1 MAMNVGSG
9 EEAEAMSDINV
20 TPLVDV
26 MLVLLIIFI
35 ITIRVIIQQ
44 VPVQLPKATNLPT
57 QTKPE
62 NITIA
67 IDKEGD
73 IYWNTQ
79 KLSSKDELKAEAA
92 RHRAHRAAAGSAH
105 PRRLQ
110 RSVPVRGPG
119 ARGHAAD
126 RHPQSGVHHH
136 PRSFRSRNVGEI
148 THGHDCRRE

>member
-1 MAMNVGSG
+1 MNIGSG

-67 IDKEGD
+67 VDKEGG
-73 IYWNTQ
+73 IFWNTQ
-79 KLSSKDELKAEAA
+79 RLNGTDDLKARLRGIA
-92 RHRAHRAAAGSAH
+92 REEPQPEVHIRGDSN
-105 PRRLQ
+105 
-110 RSVPVRGPG
+110 VRYQFVGQVLVATQQIGIRKVAFITTPDHFGPG
-119 ARGHAAD
+119 
-126 RHPQSGVHHH
+126 
-136 PRSFRSRNVGEI
+136 
-148 THGHDCRRE
+148 T

>member
-1 MAMNVGSG
+1 MAMNIGSG

-62 NITIA
+62 NIPVA
-67 IDKEGD
+67 VEREGG
-73 IYWNTQ
+73 IFWNTQ
-79 KLSSKDELKAEAA
+79 GLKATDDLKA
-92 RHRAHRAAAGSAH
+92 R
-105 PRRLQ
+105 L
-110 RSVPVRGPG
+110 RGT
-119 ARGHAAD
+119 AREE
-126 RHPQSGVHHH
+126 PQPEVH
-136 PRSFRSRNVGEI
+136 I
-148 THGHDCRRE
+148 

>member
-1 MAMNVGSG
+1 MAINVGSG
-9 EEAEAMSDINV
+9 DEGEAMSDINV

-44 VPVQLPKATNLPT
+44 VPVELPKATNLPT

-67 IDKEGD
+67 VDKEGD

-79 KLSSKDELKAEAA
+79 KVSGTDDLKARLRAIA
-92 RHRAHRAAAGSAH
+92 RVEPQPEVHIRGDSN
-105 PRRLQ
+105 
-110 RSVPVRGPG
+110 VRYQFVGQVLVATQQIGIRKVAFITTPDHFGPG
-119 ARGHAAD
+119 
-126 RHPQSGVHHH
+126 
-136 PRSFRSRNVGEI
+136 
-148 THGHDCRRE
+148 T

>member
-1 MAMNVGSG
+1 MAMNTGVT
-9 EEAEAMSDINV
+9 EEAEAMADINV

-67 IDKEGD
+67 IDKDGD
-73 IYWNTQ
+73 IFWNTQ
-79 KLSSKDELKAEAA
+79 KVASTDELKQKLRVAA
-92 RHRAHRAAAGSAH
+92 RIEPQPEVHIRGDSN
-105 PRRLQ
+105 
-110 RSVPVRGPG
+110 VRYQFVGQVLVATQQIGIRKVAFITTPDHFGPG
-119 ARGHAAD
+119 
-126 RHPQSGVHHH
+126 
-136 PRSFRSRNVGEI
+136 
-148 THGHDCRRE
+148 T

>member
-44 VPVQLPKATNLPT
+44 VPVVLPKATNLPT

-67 IDKEGD
+67 IDKEGG

-79 KLSSKDELKAEAA
+79 LLKGQEDLKARLRAIA
-92 RHRAHRAAAGSAH
+92 REEPQPEVHIRGDSN
-105 PRRLQ
+105 
-110 RSVPVRGPG
+110 VRYQFVGQVLVATQQIGIRKVAFITTPDQFGPG
-119 ARGHAAD
+119 
-126 RHPQSGVHHH
+126 
-136 PRSFRSRNVGEI
+136 
-148 THGHDCRRE
+148 T

>member
-1 MAMNVGSG
+1 MAINIGSG
-9 EEAEAMSDINV
+9 DEGEAMSDINV

-67 IDKEGD
+67 VDKEGD
-73 IYWNTQ
+73 IFWNTQ
-79 KLSSKDELKAEAA
+79 RLNGTDDLKQRLRGIA
-92 RHRAHRAAAGSAH
+92 REEPQPEVHIRGDSN
-105 PRRLQ
+105 
-110 RSVPVRGPG
+110 VRYQFVGQVLVATQQIGIRKVAFITTPDHFGPG
-119 ARGHAAD
+119 
-126 RHPQSGVHHH
+126 
-136 PRSFRSRNVGEI
+136 
-148 THGHDCRRE
+148 T

>member
-1 MAMNVGSG
+1 MAINVGSG
-9 EEAEAMSDINV
+9 DEGEAMSDINV

-44 VPVQLPKATNLPT
+44 VPVALPKATNLPT

-67 IDKEGD
+67 IDKEGG

-79 KLSSKDELKAEAA
+79 LLKGQEDLKARLRAIA
-92 RHRAHRAAAGSAH
+92 REEPQPEVHIRGDSN
-105 PRRLQ
+105 
-110 RSVPVRGPG
+110 VRYQFVGQVLVATQQIGIRKVAFITEPDRPG
-119 ARGHAAD
+119 LAK
-126 RHPQSGVHHH
+126 
-136 PRSFRSRNVGEI
+136 
-148 THGHDCRRE
+148 

>member
-1 MAMNVGSG
+1 MAMNVGG
-9 EEAEAMSDINV
+9 ESDDEMMASINV

-44 VPVQLPKATNLPT
+44 VPVELPKATNLPT

-73 IYWNTQ
+73 IFWNTQ
-79 KLSSKDELKAEAA
+79 RLNGQDDLKQ
-92 RHRAHRAAAGSAH
+92 
-105 PRRLQ
+105 RL
-110 RSVPVRGPG
+110 RGIVREDPQPEVHIRGDSNVRYQYVGQVLVATQQIGIRKVAFITTPDHFGPG
-119 ARGHAAD
+119 
-126 RHPQSGVHHH
+126 
-136 PRSFRSRNVGEI
+136 
-148 THGHDCRRE
+148 T

>member
-1 MAMNVGSG
+1 MAMNTGVT

-44 VPVQLPKATNLPT
+44 VPVQLPRATNLPT

-67 IDKEGD
+67 IDKDGD
-73 IYWNTQ
+73 IFWNTQ
-79 KLSSKDELKAEAA
+79 KVASTDELKQKLRVAA
-92 RHRAHRAAAGSAH
+92 REEPQPEVHIRGDSN
-105 PRRLQ
+105 
-110 RSVPVRGPG
+110 VRYQFVGQVLVATQQIGIRKVAFITTPDHFGPG
-119 ARGHAAD
+119 
-126 RHPQSGVHHH
+126 
-136 PRSFRSRNVGEI
+136 
-148 THGHDCRRE
+148 T

>member
-1 MAMNVGSG
+1 MAMNIGSG

-67 IDKEGD
+67 VDKEGN
-73 IYWNTQ
+73 IFWNTAR
-79 KLSSKDELKAEAA
+79 LNGTDDLKS
-92 RHRAHRAAAGSAH
+92 HLRAIVKVE
-105 PRRLQ
+105 P
-110 RSVPVRGPG
+110 
-119 ARGHAAD
+119 
-126 RHPQSGVHHH
+126 
-136 PRSFRSRNVGEI
+136 
-148 THGHDCRRE
+148 

>member
-1 MAMNVGSG
+1 MAMNIGSG

-67 IDKEGD
+67 VDKEGD
-73 IYWNTQ
+73 IFWNTQ
-79 KLSSKDELKAEAA
+79 KLASTEDLKAHLRGIA
-92 RHRAHRAAAGSAH
+92 RQDPQPEVHIRGDSN
-105 PRRLQ
+105 
-110 RSVPVRGPG
+110 VRYQFVGQVLVATQQIGIRKVAFITTPDHFGPG
-119 ARGHAAD
+119 
-126 RHPQSGVHHH
+126 
-136 PRSFRSRNVGEI
+136 
-148 THGHDCRRE
+148 T